1 MKRGFTSAKVPFH
14 LEPSGLH
21 RTDGKCASRW
31 HNGGP
36 LEEWKAPHLGCD
48 VPGHL
53 CSLILP
59 CHLGIEAVA
68 ALAEEREVT
77 KYVHL
82 TPVHLFSPIIV
93 ETMGVFSPHTK
104 ALVTDLGRRLTQT
117 TRKEAATTYLF
128 QRLSVA
134 VQQNNCAS
142 VMAPQANSI
151 LAFSIDQIDG
161 PLVSLLTVCSA
172 HHLENTL
179 ILLL

>member
-1 MKRGFTSAKVPFH
+1 MESV
-14 LEPSGLH
+14 
-21 RTDGKCASRW
+21 RTDGITVVPWRSGKLLIWDVMCQDIF
-31 HNGGP
+31 
-36 LEEWKAPHLGCD
+36 APSYSAHATREVG
-48 VPGHL
+48 
-53 CSLILP
+53 
-59 CHLGIEAVA
+59 AVA

-93 ETMGVFSPHTK
+93 ETMGVFGPHTK
-104 ALVTDLGRRLTQT
+104 ALLKDRGRRLTQT
-117 TRKEAATTYLF
+117 TGEDAATTYLF
-128 QRLSVA
+128 QRLSVP
-134 VQQNNCAS
+134 VQQSNCAS

-161 PLVSLLTVCSA
+161 PLVSVLTVCSA